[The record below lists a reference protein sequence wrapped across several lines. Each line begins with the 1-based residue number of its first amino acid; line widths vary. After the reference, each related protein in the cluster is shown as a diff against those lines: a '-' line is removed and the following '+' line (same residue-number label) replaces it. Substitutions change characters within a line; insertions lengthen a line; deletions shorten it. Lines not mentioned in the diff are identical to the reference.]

1 MGVLGDYIGARKALS
16 LALAVCSL
24 GILLMGDASQGPI
37 LASGILLY
45 GFMLAT
51 PVALVP
57 VILLDIAG
65 PRSLGPLFGL
75 LFFTQTVGAAI
86 GPVIVGRM
94 FDVSG
99 GYMAG
104 YALSAA
110 IFFGA
115 AISVLGCVEN
125 LRSRARRCCR

>member
-1 MGVLGDYIGARKALS
+1 M
-16 LALAVCSL
+16 
-24 GILLMGDASQGPI
+24 LLMGDASQGPI
-37 LASGILLY
+37 LAWVILLH

-57 VILLDIAG
+57 VILLDIAA

-99 GYMAG
+99 GHIARYS
-104 YALSAA
+104 LSAT
-110 IFFGA
+110 IFFGPA
-115 AISVLGCVEN
+115 RFL
-125 LRSRARRCCR
+125 LRSVPTSSVSPPPAPPL